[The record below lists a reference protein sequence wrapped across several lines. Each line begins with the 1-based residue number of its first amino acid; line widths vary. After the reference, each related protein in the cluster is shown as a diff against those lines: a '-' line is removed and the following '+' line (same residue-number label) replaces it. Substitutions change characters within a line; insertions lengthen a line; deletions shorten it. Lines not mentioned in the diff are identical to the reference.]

1 MVPVTLQDVSYSYGR
16 KQVLHGVSHV
26 FKPGTF
32 TAIMGKNGSGKTTM
46 LRCINKMAAN
56 FKGHIAIGSSDVRT
70 LSLEDLAKLSAFVP
84 QGQDTVYGA
93 SVFETV
99 LLGRLPY
106 MTWAPTATDYQIV
119 DETLEALR
127 LGHFST
133 TDIHR
138 ISGGERQKVYIAR
151 AIAQKTPI
159 ILLDEPVTYLDM
171 KHQLEI
177 MSLLEMLAQQ
187 GYTIIM
193 VVHDLNLA
201 LQFCSHFAF
210 IKDGRLIPAGGPESI
225 DEALVREVFDVEVEK
240 MPRGNGRHFFMMKG
254 KGPETRDY

>member
-1 MVPVTLQDVSYSYGR
+1 MVQVTLQDVNYSYGR

-26 FKPGTF
+26 FQPGTF

-56 FKGHIAIGSSDVRT
+56 FKGHIAIGDADVRT

-127 LGHFST
+127 LRHFSA

-151 AIAQKTPI
+151 AIAQKTPV

-177 MSLLEMLAQQ
+177 MSLLENLAQQ

-201 LQFCSHFAF
+201 LQFCSHFVF
-210 IKDGRLIPAGGPESI
+210 IKDGRLIPAGRPESV
-225 DEALVREVFDVEVEK
+225 DEALVREVFEVEVEK
-240 MPRGNGRHFFMMKG
+240 MAHKNGRSFFSIS
-254 KGPETRDY
+254 RNNDDR